1 MTDLSTAPAS
11 NTDQPDDH
19 DAAADVTDAGDSR
32 ATAPAGPPDTASSV
46 LQRLEQT
53 GWRSLHGRTAPGKK
67 VIDHIAI
74 GPGGIFVIDS
84 HVLDATGTD
93 GILASVPEA
102 AISAANQLA
111 DAIRQIVPPLTRQY
125 VVPVLAYV
133 ASAPMSIA
141 RGPVQVC
148 TTSMLQRVIE
158 SRTAAL
164 SSREAEEVVAVLT
177 AAFDGHGPVA
187 PPAPETAARESHRL
201 APKRRKLGWRGPQH
215 SDDTPDVDDVA
226 APTLGSWPAVTP
238 PPVWEPTGGF
248 APVVPSEPYVGRQPA
263 DEESTIDEGQAL
275 DEPPAFDAVEPV
287 AETDLTGESEPLAE
301 PGAVAGLEPLELD
314 PATIAAVPSDSL
326 PQDWTD
332 DAVHDIGDPAIDE
345 IDALAWPGTPNSPVE
360 VELGEQWDYE
370 PTGDGSHLSDDFE
383 DQPQIVET
391 ADVQA
396 SPDVLA
402 PEPAAD
408 GDADL
413 VIESAPEITS
423 PESADEADV
432 LTTSALLDT
441 RPAESVVALDDHLDE
456 LDHADELV
464 DSDESDLTLPPGE
477 DEIPEPDEAEDDEPR
492 DPLIGSF
499 PIGWPDADVAI
510 RADDEQTPSLRVD
523 PVEAPSTS
531 PWPTIQLPDLAA
543 DEPELDLE
551 SLAIQDEDAA
561 DLDIETDQDAAAAP
575 VIEADLPELTA
586 RHAEPIVET
595 LVPTTAVATG
605 PASAPTP
612 IGRTQPGGRRR
623 APTAP
628 WHERLLPRTRTKSD
642 RPEGGR
648 RAAPRP
654 EAAVASL
661 ESATLATGDQTAPRR
676 AGSRRS
682 TTARPRT
689 LSARIG
695 TITRDKDAGKRVATR
710 RPKPSRG
717 RGKDSDAPFAA
728 GDPPA
733 SLSSRGQ
740 KMYAAMSARQAAGV
754 DASSTDDEPTNVGAP
769 VRRLVAVGIA
779 AGVLIASGT
788 HVTSI
793 SGWVADHVH
802 LPGVGDTTGDHK
814 GGNDKSPGR
823 SANLESPQSDD
834 KGDGGKHAKP

>member
-11 NTDQPDDH
+11 NTDRPDDH

-46 LQRLEQT
+46 LERLEQT
-53 GWRSLHGRTAPGKK
+53 GWRSLHGRTAPGRK

-133 ASAPMSIA
+133 ANAPMSIA

-177 AAFDGHGPVA
+177 AAFDGRGPVA
-187 PPAPETAARESHRL
+187 PTAPEAVSRESHRL
-201 APKRRKLGWRGPQH
+201 APKRLKLGWRGSQN
-215 SDDTPDVDDVA
+215 SDDTPDIDDVA
-226 APTLGSWPAVTP
+226 APAPGSWPAVTP
-238 PPVWEPTGGF
+238 PPVWEPTGAF
-248 APVVPSEPYVGRQPA
+248 APVVPPEPYVGRQPA
-263 DEESTIDEGQAL
+263 DEASTTDDALAL
-275 DEPPAFDAVEPV
+275 DEPPAFDAVEPL
-287 AETDLTGESEPLAE
+287 ADTGMADESEPPAE
-301 PGAVAGLEPLELD
+301 PEPVPDFEPLELD
-314 PATIAAVPSDSL
+314 PATVEPIPADSL
-326 PQDWTD
+326 PQDSID
-332 DAVHDIGDPAIDE
+332 DPAD
-345 IDALAWPGTPNSPVE
+345 DV
-360 VELGEQWDYE
+360 
-370 PTGDGSHLSDDFE
+370 SHLNGAHE
-383 DQPQIVET
+383 EQPQIVE
-391 ADVQA
+391 AVDVEA
-396 SPDVLA
+396 RPDLLA
-402 PEPAAD
+402 PESAVDDEDD
-408 GDADL
+408 GRGDM
-413 VIESAPEITS
+413 VEVAPEIAS
-423 PESADEADV
+423 PESADQADV
-432 LTTSALLDT
+432 ATTYAVLEPRTAD
-441 RPAESVVALDDHLDE
+441 SVVEPDDHLDRV
-456 LDHADELV
+456 DQTDELV
-464 DSDESDLTLPPGE
+464 DVDDSDLTLLPDE
-477 DEIPEPDEAEDDEPR
+477 DDIPESDEAADDEPR

-499 PIGWPDADVAI
+499 PIGWPDADAAV
-510 RADDEQTPSLRVD
+510 RADDEQHASFRVASAETPS
-523 PVEAPSTS
+523 STS
-531 PWPTIQLPDLAA
+531 PWPTIQVPDLTAH
-543 DEPELDLE
+543 EPEVDLE
-551 SLAIQDEDAA
+551 SLAIQDEDEA
-561 DLDIETDQDAAAAP
+561 DPA
-575 VIEADLPELTA
+575 IEAGLPELAA
-586 RHAEPIVET
+586 RHAEPITEPIVEPMVET
-595 LVPTTAVATG
+595 PKPTAAVATE

-661 ESATLATGDQTAPRR
+661 ESATLVSDDQAPPRR
-676 AGSRRS
+676 GGSRRS

-695 TITRDKDAGKRVATR
+695 TITRDKDGGTRAGTR
-710 RPKPSRG
+710 RPKQSRG
-717 RGKDSDAPFAA
+717 RGKDSDTPFA
-728 GDPPA
+728 GEPPA
-733 SLSSRGQ
+733 TLSSRGQ

-754 DASSTDDEPTNVGAP
+754 DASSADEEPTSVGAP
-769 VRRLVAVGIA
+769 VRRLVVLGIA

-793 SGWVADHVH
+793 SGWVADHVQ
-802 LPGVGDTTGDHK
+802 LPGVGDTTSDPQK
-814 GGNDKSPGR
+814 GGDDKSPGR
-823 SANLESPQSDD
+823 SANLESPRSDD
-834 KGDGGKHAKP
+834 KGDGGNHTKP